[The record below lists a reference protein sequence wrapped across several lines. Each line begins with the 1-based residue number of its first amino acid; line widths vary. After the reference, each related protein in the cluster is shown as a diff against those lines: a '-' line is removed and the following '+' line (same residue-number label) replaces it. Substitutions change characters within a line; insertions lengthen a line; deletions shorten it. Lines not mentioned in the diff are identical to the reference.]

1 MATVTVAPHPAE
13 RPQPIL
19 QSAAERS
26 LSGAVALQ
34 VSDLRKS
41 YGDVAALRGVS
52 FEVREGE
59 VFGLLGPNGAGKT
72 TTLSIIATLLRAS
85 DGDAHVFGHHVGH
98 DRLAVRH
105 LIGVAP
111 QDIALYPSLTAAE
124 NLRFFGRM
132 FGVRRR
138 ELGQRVRELLALVEL
153 DARANDPAGTFSGG
167 MKRRLNL
174 AISLVHRPRLL
185 LLDEPTVGVDPHS
198 REHIFDI
205 VHSLRADGT
214 AILYTT
220 HYMEEAEQLC
230 DRIAILD
237 EGKVI
242 AMGRLAELLA
252 EAGCEEVIELHGL
265 PAVLDMTAIKSAPGV
280 CSIERSGTVTRIF
293 TQGAAYALPAVS
305 ALLTRYADG
314 VTVQIN
320 PLSLQTLFLRLT
332 GKELRD

>member
-1 MATVTVAPHPAE
+1 MATVTVAPHPTE
-13 RPQPIL
+13 RPRPIL
-19 QSAAERS
+19 QSVPERS
-26 LSGAVALQ
+26 LSTGLALR
-34 VSDLRKS
+34 VNGLRKS
-41 YGDVAALRGVS
+41 YGSVEAVRGVS

-72 TTLSIIATLLRAS
+72 TTISIIATLLRCTGGEA
-85 DGDAHVFGHHVGH
+85 DVFGRPIGRDV
-98 DRLAVRH
+98 DTVRRL
-105 LIGVAP
+105 LGVAP
-111 QDIALYPSLTAAE
+111 QDIALYPNLTAAE

-132 FGVRRR
+132 FGVRQR
-138 ELGQRVRELLALVEL
+138 ELTARVRELLELVEL
-153 DARANDPAGTFSGG
+153 DARADDRAGTFSGG

-174 AISLVHRPRLL
+174 AVSLIHRPRLL

-198 REHIFDI
+198 REHIFEI
-205 VHSLRADGT
+205 VRRLRDEGT

-230 DRIAILD
+230 DRIAIVD
-237 EGKVI
+237 EGRII
-242 AMGRLAELLA
+242 AMGRLGQLLA

-265 PAVLDMTAIKSAPGV
+265 PPIVDVTPLNAAPGV
-280 CSIERSGTVTRIF
+280 CSIERTGATTRIF

-305 ALLTRYADG
+305 ALLSRYADG
-314 VTVQIN
+314 VRVQIN

>member
-1 MATVTVAPHPAE
+1 MTVAPHPAE
-13 RPQPIL
+13 RQQPIL

-26 LSGAVALQ
+26 LSGSVALQ
-34 VSDLRKS
+34 VVDLRKF
-41 YGDVAALRGVS
+41 YGDIEAVRGVS
-52 FEVREGE
+52 FEAHEGE

-72 TTLSIIATLLRAS
+72 TMLSIIATLLRAS
-85 DGDAHVFGHHVGH
+85 DGDAQVFGHHVG
-98 DRLAVRH
+98 RERQTVRH

-111 QDIALYPSLTAAE
+111 QDIAIYPNLTAAE

-132 FGVRRR
+132 FGIRQR
-138 ELGQRVRELLALVEL
+138 ELTQRVRELLALVEL
-153 DARANDPAGTFSGG
+153 DARADDPAGTFSGG

-174 AISLVHRPRLL
+174 AISLIHRPRLL

-198 REHIFDI
+198 REHIFEI
-205 VHSLRADGT
+205 VRGLRAAGT

-237 EGKVI
+237 EGKII
-242 AMGRLAELLA
+242 AMGRLSQLLA

-265 PAVLDMTAIKSAPGV
+265 PATVDLASLQTAPGV
-280 CSIERSGTVTRIF
+280 CSIERRGTITRVF
-293 TQGAAYALPAVS
+293 TQGAVYALPAVS
-305 ALLTRYADG
+305 ALLTRHADG